1 MGGYSF
7 SWPSVFVQSD
17 FCFAPHTALPQAH
30 FILSLVDLTEH
41 AQLSAVLNA
50 LSFLGDA
57 FGCLHSGLLIHAK
70 LEGGLHCPARSMTV
84 WVSHSEVKY

>member
-1 MGGYSF
+1 MEGYSF
-7 SWPSVFVQSD
+7 SWPNASVQSD

-41 AQLSAVLNA
+41 AQLSAVLSA

-57 FGCLHSGLLIHAK
+57 LGGLHSGPLIS
-70 LEGGLHCPARSMTV
+70 C
-84 WVSHSEVKY
+84 

>member
-7 SWPSVFVQSD
+7 SWPDVSEQSD

-41 AQLSAVLNA
+41 AQLSAVLSA
-50 LSFLGDA
+50 LSFLADA
-57 FGCLHSGLLIHAK
+57 LGCLHSGPLMS
-70 LEGGLHCPARSMTV
+70 C
-84 WVSHSEVKY
+84 